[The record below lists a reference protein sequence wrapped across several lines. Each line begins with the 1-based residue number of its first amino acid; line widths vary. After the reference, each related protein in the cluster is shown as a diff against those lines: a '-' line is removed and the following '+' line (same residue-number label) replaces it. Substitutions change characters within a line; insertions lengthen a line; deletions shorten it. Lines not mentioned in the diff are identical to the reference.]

1 MPLTR
6 TATDLQRNMGE
17 VSAVC
22 HETGEPVY
30 LTKNGVA
37 DLVIMDAAA
46 FEAAMDLKDLVYERE
61 MRTLSGIARGREEIR
76 RGFGRPYSEIRGEME
91 L

>member
-6 TATDLQRNMGE
+6 TVTDLQRNMGE

-46 FEAAMDLKDLVYERE
+46 FEAAMDLRDRAYERE
-61 MRTLSGIARGREEIR
+61 MRVLSGIARSRDEIR
-76 RGFGRPYSEIRGEME
+76 RGLGRPYTEIRREMG

>member
-22 HETGEPVY
+22 HETGEPVC

-46 FEAAMDLKDLVYERE
+46 FEAAMDLRDRAYERE
-61 MRTLSGIARGREEIR
+61 MRVLSGIAQGRDEIR
-76 RGFGRPYSEIRGEME
+76 RGLGRPYSEVRREMG

>member
-46 FEAAMDLKDLVYERE
+46 FEAAMDLRDRAYERE
-61 MRTLSGIARGREEIR
+61 MRVLSGIAQGRDEIR
-76 RGFGRPYSEIRGEME
+76 RGLGRPYSEVRREMG